1 MEIKSITINAESSK
15 NYQKYC
21 FSITAENVTEADVET
36 LKKVAIK
43 ESIKG
48 INELAGAI
56 GETKTTVSTT
66 GGFKN
71 SADAQPASAPRQ
83 PALGVPTYRP
93 RSVGTSNYQSGP
105 KPITDAQMRFLIG
118 YGYEESQINKNGDLV
133 IDKMNEKYGSNSILK
148 ASSLL
153 SDSTIKERNKKIG
166 GHNA

>member
-21 FSITAENVTEADVET
+21 FSITAENLTEGDVET

-66 GGFKN
+66 GGFRN
-71 SADAQPASAPRQ
+71 STESQPAPAQRQ
-83 PALGVPTYRP
+83 NVPVAQTYRP
-93 RSVGTSNYQSGP
+93 RTVATSNYNS
-105 KPITDAQMRFLIG
+105 KPITDAQMRCLIG
-118 YGYEESQINKNGDLV
+118 YGYEESRIRGFTSKQASEIISQLKNNG
-133 IDKMNEKYGSNSILK
+133 
-148 ASSLL
+148 
-153 SDSTIKERNKKIG
+153 
-166 GHNA
+166 

>member
-21 FSITAENVTEADVET
+21 FSITAENLTEGDVET

-66 GGFKN
+66 GGFRDAAN
-71 SADAQPASAPRQ
+71 SQPATAPRQ
-83 PALGVPTYRP
+83 AVPGATTYRS
-93 RSVGTSNYQSGP
+93 RTAGTSNYQSGP
-105 KPITDAQMRFLIG
+105 KPITEAQMRCLIG
-118 YGYEESQINKNGDLV
+118 YGYEERQLSGMTSKQASDI
-133 IDKMNEKYGSNSILK
+133 ISELK
-148 ASSLL
+148 
-153 SDSTIKERNKKIG
+153 RNR
-166 GHNA
+166 

>member
-21 FSITAENVTEADVET
+21 FSITAENLTEGDVET

-66 GGFKN
+66 GGFRNAAN
-71 SADAQPASAPRQ
+71 SQPTTAQRQ
-83 PALGVPTYRP
+83 AVPGVQTYKP
-93 RSVGTSNYQSGP
+93 RSVTTSNYNS
-105 KPITDAQMRFLIG
+105 KPITDAQMRCLIG
-118 YGYEESQINKNGDLV
+118 YGYEESQLSGFTSKQASEIISQLKN
-133 IDKMNEKYGSNSILK
+133 N
-148 ASSLL
+148 
-153 SDSTIKERNKKIG
+153 R
-166 GHNA
+166 